1 MISIFLIFLSLFCG
15 FFAKMLIHQQ
25 NEIDKKAIIYPVLPT
40 QGRRVDTQD
49 FFELMDKYAAEFG
62 DE

>member
-1 MISIFLIFLSLFCG
+1 MLSIFFIFLSLFCG
-15 FFAKMLIHQQ
+15 FFAKMLIHEQR
-25 NEIDKKAIIYPVLPT
+25 EFT
-40 QGRRVDTQD
+40 QKSVVVPIVDTQSRRVDTQD